1 MWRKSIRAPYYKHL
15 IRNMI
20 FTILG
25 VSFIPVFLV
34 SWTIYYAFANAYHEK
49 INTHLVTLVENHKRQ
64 IDAFLNARLADILFL
79 SENFSFAQL
88 NDSEFLQAKLLSL
101 KNNYAGVFVDLG
113 VVDADGNQVS
123 YAGPFKLSRVSYAD
137 APWFQIVMKNQVVIS
152 DVFLGLR
159 GFPHFIVAVKR
170 FDGDR
175 PWILRATIDFIAFN
189 NLVENIRIGQTGF
202 AAIVNK
208 KGELQTKPRFQ
219 FNPAQGCFGRFIDC
233 DQPITREIYSEERA
247 DENGEMT
254 IYVSALLKNKEW
266 LLVYQ
271 QKVSDALADQR
282 FAQRL
287 SLIIFVVGGV
297 GILAMALLLSLR
309 MVNRIATADQE
320 KEMMN
325 KQVIESGK
333 LASLGE
339 LATGVAHEINNP
351 VAIMVEEAGWIEDIL
366 TEKEFGGNP
375 HMDELH
381 RALKQINTQGKRCK
395 EITTKLLSFARGSG
409 SAIGMIQL
417 NEIIEEVVMLSS
429 QRAKYANIEL
439 NSSLNANLPEIK
451 ASETEMHQVLLNLVN
466 NAIYAMEKMGGSI
479 EFKTY
484 QREDKVVV
492 EVADTGPGIPEAI
505 LGRIFDPFFTTKPV
519 GQGTGLGLSICYG
532 IIRKMEGDIQVRS
545 TVGKGTTFTIIIPA
559 RSGLV

>member
-1 MWRKSIRAPYYKHL
+1 MWRKSVRAPYYKHL

-20 FTILG
+20 FTILA
-25 VSFIPVFLV
+25 VSFVPVFFV

-49 INTHLVTLVENHKRQ
+49 VNAHLVALVENHKRQ

-88 NDSEFLQAKLLSL
+88 NDPEFLQAKLLSL
-101 KNNYAGVFVDLG
+101 KNNYSGVFVDLG
-113 VVDADGNQVS
+113 VVDADGNQVA
-123 YAGPFKLSRVSYAD
+123 YAGPFKLSRVHYNN
-137 APWFQIVMKNQVVIS
+137 APWFQAVMKNQVVVS

-170 FDGDR
+170 FDGDK
-175 PWILRATIDFIAFN
+175 PWIMRATIDFIAFN
-189 NLVENIRIGQTGF
+189 NLVENIHVGKTGF

-219 FNPAQGCFGRFIDC
+219 FNVAQGCFGRFIDC
-233 DQPITREIYSEERA
+233 DQPLTREIFSEERP
-247 DENGEMT
+247 DEHGQMT

-266 LLVYQ
+266 LLVFQ

-287 SLIIFVVGGV
+287 SLVIFVIGGA
-297 GILAMALLLSLR
+297 GILAMALLLSIR
-309 MVNRIATADQE
+309 MVNRIATSDQE

-366 TEKEFGGNP
+366 TEKEFTGNP

-409 SAIGMIQL
+409 STIGMVQL
-417 NEIIEEVVMLSS
+417 NEIIEEVITLSS

-439 NSSLNANLPEIK
+439 HSSLNPDLPEIK

-466 NAIYAMEKMGGSI
+466 NAIYAMEKTGGLI
-479 EFKTY
+479 DFKTY
-484 QREDKVVV
+484 PREDKVVV
-492 EVADTGPGIPEAI
+492 EVSDTGPGIPEAVI
-505 LGRIFDPFFTTKPV
+505 GRIFDPFFTTKPV

-532 IIRKMEGDIQVRS
+532 IIRKMDGDIQVKS
-545 TVGKGTTFTIIIPA
+545 IVGKGTTFLITLPA
-559 RSGLV
+559 RNASI

>member
-1 MWRKSIRAPYYKHL
+1 
-15 IRNMI
+15 
-20 FTILG
+20 
-25 VSFIPVFLV
+25 
-34 SWTIYYAFANAYHEK
+34 
-49 INTHLVTLVENHKRQ
+49 VENHKRQ
-64 IDAFLNARLADILFL
+64 IDAFLSARLADILFL
-79 SENFSFAQL
+79 SENFSFAEL

-101 KNNYAGVFVDLG
+101 KNNYSGVFVDLG
-113 VVDADGNQVS
+113 VVNAEGSQVA
-123 YAGPFKLSRVSYAD
+123 YAGPFKLSSVQYAD
-137 APWFQIVMKNQVVIS
+137 APWFQSVLKNQVVVS

-170 FDGDR
+170 FEGDR
-175 PWILRATIDFIAFN
+175 PWILRATVDFNAFN
-189 NLVENIRIGQTGF
+189 NLVENIRVGKTGF
-202 AAIVNK
+202 AVILNRN
-208 KGELQTKPRFQ
+208 GDLQTKPRFQ
-219 FNPAQGCFGRFIDC
+219 FNPVEGCFGRFLDC
-233 DQPITREIYSEERA
+233 DQPITRDIYSEERP
-247 DENGEMT
+247 DEAGVMT
-254 IYVSALLKNKEW
+254 IYVSALLKNRDW

-271 QKVSDALADQR
+271 QKMADALADQR

-287 SLIIFVVGGV
+287 SLFIFVVGGL
-297 GILAMALLLSLR
+297 GILAMSFLLSAR
-309 MVNRIATADQE
+309 MVNRIALADQE

-366 TEKEFGGNP
+366 SEKEFGGNP
-375 HMDELH
+375 HMVELQ

-409 SAIGMIQL
+409 SAIGMVQL
-417 NEIIEEVVMLSS
+417 NEIIEEVITLSA

-439 NSSLNANLPEIK
+439 HSTLFHALPEIK

-466 NAIYAMEKMGGSI
+466 NAIYAMEKSGGTI
-479 EFKTY
+479 HFRTY
-484 QREDKVVV
+484 QRDDKVMV

-505 LGRIFDPFFTTKPV
+505 IGRIFDPFFTTKPV

-532 IIRKMEGDIQVRS
+532 IIRKMDGDIQVKS
-545 TVGKGTTFTIIIPA
+545 TVGKGTEFIIILPA
-559 RSGLV
+559 PGETV